1 MNIVLLVLAVVVLGF
16 YEAPDL
22 IRNKLWRELAVF
34 VFAVGLDFTLALLML
49 LGVNIP
55 NPAIWIDKA
64 AKWMLSL
71 FR

>member
-34 VFAVGLDFTLALLML
+34 V
-49 LGVNIP
+49 
-55 NPAIWIDKA
+55 
-64 AKWMLSL
+64 SL
-71 FR
+71 